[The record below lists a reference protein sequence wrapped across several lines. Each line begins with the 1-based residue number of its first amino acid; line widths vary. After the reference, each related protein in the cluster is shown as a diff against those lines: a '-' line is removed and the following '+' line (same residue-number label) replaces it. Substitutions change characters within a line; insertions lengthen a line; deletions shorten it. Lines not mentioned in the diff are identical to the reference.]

1 MTKLV
6 VWGIGI
12 VAGKKIYDEYK
23 EKKAEKKRLQREMEE
38 QMFSS
43 SQNFSQSGAQ
53 GIMVNATGS
62 SQAIPVIYG
71 KTRTGGVRVYV
82 HTEGTTGSGDDEIK
96 NTYLHMAFAI
106 AEGEVNKCSA
116 IYFDDVEAGTCSSA
130 GSTDPGS
137 WTINSPWSGHV
148 EMYFRPGTDSQ
159 TEISQLATADG
170 TAWDPHFKGIAYAY
184 IRLKY
189 EEEKW
194 VNGVPTITFDIEG
207 KKVPATSDG
216 TSLSYSDNP
225 ARCIL
230 DYLVNDRYG
239 KGIDPA
245 DIDLTSFASAE
256 TYCSGRFHTRGN
268 LNTSATLYG
277 NLFDLMTSCR
287 GYIAFGNKYKL
298 LIDKVDTTPDE
309 DIFAITEDNI
319 IGNVSYSLGGKTGMY
334 NKITAKYLNESK
346 KYKDDVKVVDS
357 PTLKTQD
364 NGLTLETEIS
374 LPFTKTETVVNQLLV
389 EEINQSRQS
398 HIISLKCTVD
408 AVDLE
413 VGDLVK
419 VTNETFGITEKKFRV
434 LETVIQATSEVS
446 LSLVEYDAD
455 VYGSSI
461 ITDARD
467 DDND

>member
-1 MTKLV
+1 MAKV
-6 VWGIGI
+6 IAWI
-12 VAGKKIYDEYK
+12 VAAVVTYKAVEEYK
-23 EKKAEKKRLQREMEE
+23 EKKAEKKRLEREMEA

-43 SQNFSQSGAQ
+43 SQEFAQSGAQ

-62 SQAIPVIYG
+62 SQSIPVIYG

-96 NTYLHMAFAI
+96 NTYLHLAFAI

-116 IYFDDVEAGTCSSA
+116 IYFNDVVAGTCSSA

-148 EMYFRPGTDSQ
+148 EMYFRPGTDGQ

-216 TSLSYSDNP
+216 TTLGYSDNP

-245 DIDLTSFASAE
+245 DIDLTTFASAE

-268 LNTSATLYG
+268 VNTNASLYG

-298 LIDKVDTTPDE
+298 IIDKASSETPFE
-309 DIFAITEDNI
+309 ITEDNI

-346 KYKDDVKVVDS
+346 KYKDDVKVVES
-357 PTLKTQD
+357 STLKTQD
-364 NGLTLETEIS
+364 NGLTLETEVS
-374 LPFTKTETVVNQLLV
+374 LPFTKTETVANQLLV

-413 VGDLVK
+413 VGDLVN
-419 VTNETFGITEKKFRV
+419 VTNETFGITSKTFRV
-434 LETVIQATSEVS
+434 LETVIEANSEVS
-446 LSLVEYDAD
+446 LSLVEYDEHI
-455 VYGSSI
+455 YGSSI

>member
-1 MTKLV
+1 MSKVV
-6 VWGIGI
+6 VWFLAAVGTYKA
-12 VAGKKIYDEYK
+12 VEEYK
-23 EKKAEKKRLQREMEE
+23 ERKAEKKRLEREMEA

-43 SQNFSQSGAQ
+43 SQDFSQRGAQ

-62 SQAIPVIYG
+62 SQSIPLIYG
-71 KTRTGGVRVYV
+71 STRTGGVRVYV

-96 NTYLHMAFAI
+96 NTYLHLAFAI

-116 IYFDDVEAGTCSSA
+116 IYFNDVVAGTCSSA

-137 WTINSPWSGHV
+137 WTINSPWNGHV

-159 TEISQLATADG
+159 TEITELAEADG

-207 KKVPATSDG
+207 KKVPATGDG
-216 TSLSYSDNP
+216 TSLSYTNGDNP
-225 ARCIL
+225 ANCIL
-230 DYLVNDRYG
+230 DYLVNTRYG

-245 DIDLTSFASAE
+245 DIDLASFE
-256 TYCSGRFHTRGN
+256 TARAYCDGRFHTRGN
-268 LNTSATLYG
+268 INTSASLYG

-298 LIDKVDTTPDE
+298 IIDKASSEIPFE
-309 DIFAITEDNI
+309 ITEDNI
-319 IGNVSYSLGGKTGMY
+319 IGNVSYSLGGKSGMY

-346 KYKDDVKVVDS
+346 KYKDDVKVVES
-357 PTLKTQD
+357 STLKTQD
-364 NGLTLETEIS
+364 NGLSLETEIS
-374 LPFTKTETVVNQLLV
+374 LPFTKTETVANQLLV

-413 VGDLVK
+413 VGDLVN
-419 VTNETFGITEKKFRV
+419 VTNETFGITQKTFRV
-434 LETVIQATSEVS
+434 LETIIETNSEVS
-446 LSLVEYDAD
+446 LSLVEYDSD
-455 VYGSSI
+455 VYGDSI
-461 ITDARD
+461 IEDARA